1 MWWQILLGMAG
12 GLVILWLVMLGVLW
26 SAQRGHPDKARLRD
40 ALRLIPDVVR
50 LLRRLAADPAL
61 PRGVRVRLWSLLI
74 YLILPYR
81 PDPGLHP
88 RPGLRRRCDHRGHR
102 DPLHRPHRRDR
113 CPPRALARDP
123 RGPQRLVH
131 RRRPLPA
138 PMTGARCSSAQGPKS
153 SSMAIV
159 TELFDTDPDGRNHG
173 G

>member
-61 PRGVRVRLWSLLI
+61 PRGVRVRLWLLLI
-74 YLILPYR
+74 YLILPIDLI
-81 PDPGLHP
+81 PDFIPG
-88 RPGLRRRCDHRGHR
+88 PGLRRRCDHRGHR

-131 RRRPLPA
+131 CRRPTA
-138 PMTGARCSSAQGPKS
+138 PMTGARCPSAQVPKS
-153 SSMAIV
+153 SSMADRDRALRHRTRRI
-159 TELFDTDPDGRNHG
+159 HG

>member
-12 GLVILWLVMLGVLW
+12 GLMILWLLMLGVLW

-61 PRGVRVRLWSLLI
+61 PRGIRVRLWLLLI
-74 YLILPYR
+74 YLILPIDLI
-81 PDPGLHP
+81 PDFIPAGP
-88 RPGLRRRCDHRGHR
+88 RRRCDHRGHR

-123 RGPQRLVH
+123 RGPERLVH
-131 RRRPLPA
+131 HRRPTA
-138 PMTGARCSSAQGPKS
+138 PMTGARCSCAQLPKS
-153 SSMAIV
+153 SS
-159 TELFDTDPDGRNHG
+159 RRS
-173 G
+173 